1 MINKHKNKQN
11 EDISYSSREPLN
23 VKISKFLKLIC
34 VFTAITIQIPN
45 TYYLLLVTQFGTQL
59 ISINAL
65 TNMFIKRKLEIVSSG
80 WEWKIYYFI
89 NFLIV
94 LNILTTNK
102 YYYYY
107 QEKKHTNSSSELL
120 YITQIL

>member
-1 MINKHKNKQN
+1 M
-11 EDISYSSREPLN
+11 SYSWREPLN
-23 VKISKFLKLIC
+23 VKMSTFLKLIC
-34 VFTAITIQIPN
+34 IFTAITIQIPN
-45 TYYLLLVTQFGTQL
+45 TYYLPLVTQFGTQL

-89 NFLIV
+89 YFLIV
-94 LNILTTNK
+94 FNILITNK

-107 QEKKHTNSSSELL
+107 QKKKPQEILNLNY
-120 YITQIL
+120 YI

>member
-1 MINKHKNKQN
+1 
-11 EDISYSSREPLN
+11 
-23 VKISKFLKLIC
+23 
-34 VFTAITIQIPN
+34 
-45 TYYLLLVTQFGTQL
+45 
-59 ISINAL
+59 
-65 TNMFIKRKLEIVSSG
+65 MFIKRKLEIVSSG
-80 WEWKIYYFI
+80 WEWKIYYFK